1 MIGCVGVIFVE
12 NIFSVIMNCL
22 LTKALKVCKK
32 AQLFVISH
40 ETVYKMHKPG
50 LENGGFSASLLE
62 GWCTYKGEKLC
73 YNEAKEKEDTKMA
86 RKRMFSIPLIE
97 SDEFC
102 KFPASTQA
110 IYLHLNM
117 NADDDG
123 VVDNWQSVIKSINS
137 KRNFLD
143 PLIEKGYIIM
153 LKCGAL
159 LIADWCENNSIRQDR
174 YICSRHIRELDEF
187 FLMPNGRYCKKNVR

>member
-1 MIGCVGVIFVE
+1 
-12 NIFSVIMNCL
+12 
-22 LTKALKVCKK
+22 
-32 AQLFVISH
+32 
-40 ETVYKMHKPG
+40 
-50 LENGGFSASLLE
+50 
-62 GWCTYKGEKLC
+62 
-73 YNEAKEKEDTKMA
+73 MA

-137 KRNFLD
+137 KRIFLD
-143 PLIEKGYIIM
+143 PLIEKGYVIM
-153 LKCGAL
+153 LNSGAV

-174 YICSRHIRELDEF
+174 YICSRHIRELDDF
-187 FLMPNGRYCKKNVR
+187 FLMPNGRYCKRSAR